1 MIKSLR
7 QYKNAFFE
15 GGAMT
20 HLVLKISE
28 GGNPSPVKALRQVQF
43 SERFPGVSRTTET
56 LLLLSHSFS
65 VNIRGQSPSEAF
77 LKHAVLLGVYSIL
90 LWVSAYI
97 M

>member
-1 MIKSLR
+1 
-7 QYKNAFFE
+7 
-15 GGAMT
+15 MT

-65 VNIRGQSPSEAF
+65 VNIRG
-77 LKHAVLLGVYSIL
+77 AVPL
-90 LWVSAYI
+90 
-97 M
+97 

>member
-1 MIKSLR
+1 MNSW
-7 QYKNAFFE
+7 
-15 GGAMT
+15 GGSAT
-20 HLVLKISE
+20 TYLVLKINE

-43 SERFPGVSRTTET
+43 SEVSPGVNRITET
-56 LLLLSHSFS
+56 LLLVSHSFS

>member
-1 MIKSLR
+1 
-7 QYKNAFFE
+7 
-15 GGAMT
+15 MT

-77 LKHAVLLGVYSIL
+77 LKHAVLLGFIPSCCGFRHTLCRRVDPG
-90 LWVSAYI
+90 A
-97 M
+97 